1 MTKFDFIE
9 RLVKRLDSMNPE
21 MIQEIVKRILQYMS
35 EKLSEGERIEIRGL
49 GSFTLRYRSAR
60 TARNPQTG
68 DSGVK
73 VKSKYVLH
81 FKPGKKLRDRVNVYK

>member
-1 MTKFDFIE
+1 MKKSDFVE
-9 RLVKRLDSMNPE
+9 RLVKRLDSRDPE
-21 MIQEIVKRILQYMS
+21 MIQKIVKRILQYMS

-49 GSFTLRYRSAR
+49 GSFSLRHRSPR
-60 TARNPQTG
+60 IARNPRTG
-68 DSGVK
+68 DSDVK

>member
-1 MTKFDFIE
+1 MTKSDFVE
-9 RLVKRLDSMNPE
+9 RLVKRLDSTDPE
-21 MIQEIVKRILQYMS
+21 MIHEIVKRILQYMS

-49 GSFTLRYRSAR
+49 GSFSLRYRPPR
-60 TARNPQTG
+60 TARNPKTG

>member
-1 MTKFDFIE
+1 MTKSDFVE
-9 RLVKRLDSMNPE
+9 RLVKRLDSTDPE
-21 MIQEIVKRILQYMS
+21 MIYEIVDRILQYMS

-49 GSFTLRYRSAR
+49 GSFTLRYRPPR
-60 TARNPQTG
+60 TARNPRTG

-73 VKSKYVLH
+73 VEGKYVLH

>member
-1 MTKFDFIE
+1 MKKSDFVE
-9 RLVKRLDSMNPE
+9 RLVKRLDSRDPE
-21 MIQEIVKRILQYMS
+21 MIQKIVKRILQYMS

-49 GSFTLRYRSAR
+49 GSFSLRHRSPR
-60 TARNPQTG
+60 IARNPRTG
-68 DSGVK
+68 DSYVK